1 MRVTVTIKKESQ
13 VMTGG
18 TIEEILEMC
27 GYTIESVL
35 VLKNGEVILDTEVKD
50 NDTIELIPVAS
61 GG

>member
-35 VLKNGEVILDTEVKD
+35 VLKNGEVI
-50 NDTIELIPVAS
+50 
-61 GG
+61 